1 MQLQDNFEQMA
12 DPEMWTDVAAIGG
25 GFMGASLAQST
36 LESSMP
42 FDVPNEAY
50 GVGVAA
56 VGLYVDADYTDKV
69 AMGGGLYT
77 LDALAQRAELKQKVT
92 SMGGN

>member
-1 MQLQDNFEQMA
+1 MELADNFDALA
-12 DPEMWTDVAAIGG
+12 DMEMWADVAAIGG
-25 GFMGASLAQST
+25 GYMGASLAQAT

-42 FDVPNEAY
+42 FDMPNEGY

-56 VGLYVDADYTDKV
+56 AGVYVDMDYSNEV

-77 LDALAQRAELKQKVT
+77 LDALAQRANLKQRVT